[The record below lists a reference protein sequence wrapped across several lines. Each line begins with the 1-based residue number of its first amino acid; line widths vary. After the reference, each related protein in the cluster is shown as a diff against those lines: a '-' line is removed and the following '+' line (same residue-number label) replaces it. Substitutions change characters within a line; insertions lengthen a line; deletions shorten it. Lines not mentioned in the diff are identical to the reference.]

1 MDKTQLSTSFDN
13 ETHMQRTRISL
24 MPKERVIAVLRG
36 KYKAIEKLKPPQ
48 YGWAE
53 FRDWV
58 DSTRI
63 AIEHSFGKDSD
74 QECEFMQIEYAPD
87 MDGYAILKASPHQPI
102 SRLTNYSEGLT
113 KARLC
118 LAGVMEEVVNFCS
131 EGVVMQGTGTVPSAD
146 IETDDVKYIHPLILE
161 LARPRLASRQYADA
175 VESAFKEINVQ
186 VKKKVAGLGIDNLDG
201 VKLMMKVFSPDHP
214 YLQVEN
220 DIHFQSG
227 EDTQKGYMYMFAG
240 AMSAIRNPKA
250 HENMTI
256 NKDDAMRKLYFA
268 SMLMYKLEN
277 SIAVKRQE

>member
-1 MDKTQLSTSFDN
+1 
-13 ETHMQRTRISL
+13 
-24 MPKERVIAVLRG
+24 
-36 KYKAIEKLKPPQ
+36 
-48 YGWAE
+48 
-53 FRDWV
+53 
-58 DSTRI
+58 
-63 AIEHSFGKDSD
+63 
-74 QECEFMQIEYAPD
+74 
-87 MDGYAILKASPHQPI
+87 
-102 SRLTNYSEGLT
+102 
-113 KARLC
+113 
-118 LAGVMEEVVNFCS
+118 
-131 EGVVMQGTGTVPSAD
+131 MQGTGTVPSAD

-214 YLQVEN
+214 YLQVET
-220 DIHFQSG
+220 DIHSQSG

-256 NKDDAMRKLYFA
+256 NKDDATRKLYFA